1 MGGWV
6 TYLPDALW
14 TYRNSLKSATGFS
27 PFSLVYTIEVMSPA
41 EVMTPSLRVMH
52 MRKKEKE
59 KEAFTAERCE
69 NLKGLDEKERKFKS
83 AATDMDK
90 G

>member
-1 MGGWV
+1 M

-14 TYRNSLKSATGFS
+14 TYRNSPKSATGFS
-27 PFSLVYTIEVMSPA
+27 PFSLVYTTEVMSLA
-41 EVMTPSLRVMH
+41 EVMTPSLRVMQ

-69 NLKGLDEKERKFKS
+69 NLKGLNKKRKEVQEPSRRYE
-83 AATDMDK
+83 
-90 G
+90 